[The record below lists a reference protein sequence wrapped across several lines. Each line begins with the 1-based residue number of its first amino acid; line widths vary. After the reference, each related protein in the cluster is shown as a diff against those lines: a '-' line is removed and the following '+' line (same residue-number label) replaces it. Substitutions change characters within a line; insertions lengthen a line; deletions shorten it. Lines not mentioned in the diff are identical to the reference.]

1 MIGVSAGRLRA
12 YLRAGVLSPEKGTR
26 GELRFS
32 FQDLLLLRKAE
43 GLVSQRIP
51 PHRVRR
57 ALKALRERLTDEQPL
72 TGVSLGTDGPQVVV
86 HERGARWQAESGQ
99 VLLAFDKH
107 GARRGR
113 GAAGGAADAA
123 AHRLTRP
130 AGDVVPPTVEEMY
143 ELGCDLDEA
152 DPERAESS
160 YRQVIEQAPH
170 HADAHINLGRILHE
184 RGDLARRR
192 GTLPA
197 RAGDPPERC
206 DRQLQPRRR
215 ARGRRT
221 SRRGARSLPARH
233 RAPTN
238 ATPTR
243 TTTRPACT
251 ICWATTRRRYG
262 TCASAGT
269 SRANSADEP
278 GRLPP
283 GQAERYL
290 AAHAGELSPSFRAD
304 PSWSSMT
311 TPMCVTRSP
320 ACWSTRATASPASA
334 AGARR

>member
-43 GLVSQRIP
+43 GLVSQRIS

-99 VLLAFDKH
+99 VLLAFDKQEPE
-107 GARRGR
+107 
-113 GAAGGAADAA
+113 AAEALLVALPTRPTGE
-123 AHRLTRP
+123 RP
-130 AGDVVPPTVEEMY
+130 AGDVVPPTVEEIY
-143 ELGCDLDEA
+143 ELACDLDEA

-160 YRQVIEQAPH
+160 YRQVIAQAPH

-184 RGDLARRR
+184 RGELAAGR

-197 RAGDPPERC
+197 RAGDPP
-206 DRQLQPRRR
+206 QRRR
-215 ARGRRT
+215 PPASTSGSCSRT
-221 SRRGARSLPARH
+221 ADITPTRSKPTGAPSP
-233 RAPTN
+233 PTT

-243 TTTRPACT
+243 TTTPPAST
-251 ICWATTRRRYG
+251 TCWATTPRPYV
-262 TCASAGT
+262 TCAFAGT
-269 SRANSADEP
+269 WRANSV
-278 GRLPP
+278 
-283 GQAERYL
+283 
-290 AAHAGELSPSFRAD
+290 SRAQRFA
-304 PSWSSMT
+304 T
-311 TPMCVTRSP
+311 P
-320 ACWSTRATASPASA
+320 ACPGHGRALPCLH
-334 AGARR
+334 R